1 MRAAPAECSGGT
13 VSPTWAGGREGFF
26 LEGDRADSDGVAVIP
41 FWACRVDVGG
51 GYHVYRDKEGSCGPA
66 SCVWVGPVLL
76 LGLPW
81 RAELDT
87 LARGVGTQSHG
98 AEALTL

>member
-1 MRAAPAECSGGT
+1 M
-13 VSPTWAGGREGFF
+13 
-26 LEGDRADSDGVAVIP
+26 
-41 FWACRVDVGG
+41 
-51 GYHVYRDKEGSCGPA
+51 YRDKEGSCGPA
-66 SCVWVGPVLL
+66 SCVWVRPVLL

-87 LARGVGTQSHG
+87 LAGGVGTQSHG